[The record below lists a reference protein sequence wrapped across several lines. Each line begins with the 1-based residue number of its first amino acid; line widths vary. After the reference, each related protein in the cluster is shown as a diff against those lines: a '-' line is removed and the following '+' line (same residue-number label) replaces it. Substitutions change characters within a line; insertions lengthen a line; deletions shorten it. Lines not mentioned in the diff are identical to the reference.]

1 MVCVDASRWTR
12 IDETP
17 GAVKAGLRF
26 GDRGTQSSRTIML
39 TELTDLLA
47 AVPASA
53 SRADYVSA
61 IVQDNTVGKS
71 TVSNRRLTYRR
82 LHELYG
88 LDPALPI
95 FRVLRRLWDVDV
107 PSRPLLALLCALGR
121 DPLLRL
127 TAPTVLALRPGEELV
142 RATLLAT
149 LGEGVR
155 ERFKAE
161 ILDKVARNAAS
172 SWTQAGHLAG
182 RMRKTRVLVEPR
194 PGAVAFALWLGSANG
209 RSGGD
214 LLIAPWVQIF
224 DCGQDTLVGVVLKA
238 KQLRLLDAR
247 IAGNI
252 VEIHAVGVD
261 PGMGA
266 LGR

>member
-1 MVCVDASRWTR
+1 MVCLDASRWTR
-12 IDETP
+12 IDETT

-26 GDRGTQSSRTIML
+26 GERGTQSSRTIML
-39 TELTDLLA
+39 AELADVLA

-53 SRADYVSA
+53 SRADYAAA
-61 IVQDNTVGKS
+61 IVQDNAVGKS

-95 FRVLRRLWDVDV
+95 FRVLRRLWDVDL
-107 PSRPLLALLCALGR
+107 PSRPLVALLCALGR

-142 RATLLAT
+142 RSTFLTA
-149 LGEGVR
+149 LGEGVG
-155 ERFKAE
+155 ERFNAA

-182 RMRKTRVLVEPR
+182 RMRKRRLLVEPR

-209 RSGGD
+209 RSGAD
-214 LLIAPWVQIF
+214 LFTAPWVQIF
-224 DCGQDTLVGVVLKA
+224 DCGQDTLVGAVLKA

-252 VEIHAVGVD
+252 VEIHAVGMD

>member
-1 MVCVDASRWTR
+1 MMGRDSASWTSLDA
-12 IDETP
+12 TP
-17 GAVKAGLRF
+17 GATSAGLRF
-26 GDRGTQSSRTIML
+26 GDQGTQSSRTIML
-39 TELTDLLA
+39 TGLTDLLA
-47 AVPASA
+47 AMPASA
-53 SRADYVSA
+53 SRADYASA
-61 IVQDNTVGKS
+61 IVQDNAVGKS

-95 FRVLRRLWDVDV
+95 FRVLRRLWGVDE

-142 RATLLAT
+142 RSTLLAT
-149 LGEGVR
+149 LGEGAG
-155 ERFKAE
+155 ERFRAA

-182 RMRKTRVLVEPR
+182 RMRKRRVLVEPR

-209 RSGGD
+209 CSGAD
-214 LLIAPWVQIF
+214 LLTAPWVQIF
-224 DCGQDTLVGVVLKA
+224 DCGQDTLVGAVLKA

-252 VEIHAVGVD
+252 VEINAVGVD